1 MLAGFVAEW
10 NPQKVDHAR
19 ELRRIV
25 RAAGR
30 QARDLSVFLYPLAS
44 TASLAGQ
51 VVSFIPNIVKG
62 LVTGVSSVVDVF
74 GMAMT
79 FVGGGLGYSASAVE
93 KTGRSIQNLS
103 AAMPTVVTGVL
114 VAGLSLLF
122 MFPNLQAWIVSGLA
136 STGLMLASKMASGA
150 RTYVDD
156 NSLWA
161 TLLETFELFALRARE
176 DLQ

>member
-1 MLAGFVAEW
+1 MLFFLSLLLLEAVIAGAVEEEEEAGDNAEDDALGSMLAGFVAEW
-10 NPQKVDHAR
+10 NPQKVGHAR

-30 QARDLSVFLYPLAS
+30 QARDLSMFLYPLAS

-74 GMAMT
+74 GMSIS
-79 FVGGGLGYSASAVE
+79 FLGGGLGYSAAAVE

-103 AAMPTVVTGVL
+103 SAMPAVVTGVL
-114 VAGLSLLF
+114 LAGTSLLF
-122 MFPNLQAWIVSGLA
+122 MFPNLQSWMVSGLA
-136 STGLMLASKMASGA
+136 STGLMYG
-150 RTYVDD
+150 
-156 NSLWA
+156 
-161 TLLETFELFALRARE
+161 
-176 DLQ
+176 